1 MTCAMRYVRR
11 PRKSTVL
18 HRRRHIFLY
27 CALHNHRSVGRIV
40 IFYPDDRT
48 TKRRVSRGY
57 ALLYHAYELQRSW
70 LNSASAFASI
80 GVEMLNNPANPFNY
94 IGPMGYMNIGPVAA
108 SALEVFAHATAS
120 YGKPAWNLEAIE
132 VDGVADSVVEATV
145 VNRPFGD
152 LKEFYRENLPD
163 DAPRMLVVAPM
174 SGHYATLLRGT
185 VERMLQNYRVFVT
198 DWADAKT
205 VPLHEGTFD
214 LDDYMDYVIGFLEH
228 IGEGAHV
235 MAVCQPSVP
244 VFAATAIMNRDAHPC
259 APRTL
264 TMMGGPIDTRC
275 SPTSVNDLA
284 MDRPIEWFRHNVI
297 ATVPMQYRGAGRRVY
312 PGFMQLAGFMSM
324 NLGNHMMSHYEMFKH
339 LTVGDDES
347 AQATKDFYDE
357 YRSVCDMTAEFY
369 LQTVQEVFQDHALPN
384 GTFLHRGKR
393 VDLGDITRT
402 ALLAIEGERDDISG
416 LGQTKA
422 ALRLT
427 PRLDASKKRYYMA
440 EGAGHYGIF
449 NGSRWREK
457 IAPVVEEFI
466 AAHG

>member
-1 MTCAMRYVRR
+1 M
-11 PRKSTVL
+11 
-18 HRRRHIFLY
+18 
-27 CALHNHRSVGRIV
+27 
-40 IFYPDDRT
+40 
-48 TKRRVSRGY
+48 
-57 ALLYHAYELQRSW
+57 LYHAHELQRSW
-70 LNSASAFASI
+70 LNSASTFASI
-80 GVEMLNNPANPFNY
+80 GVEMLNNPANPLNY
-94 IGPMGYMNIGPVAA
+94 VGPMGYMNIGPIAA
-108 SALEVFAHATAS
+108 SALEVFAHATAT
-120 YGKPAWNLEAIE
+120 YGKPAWNIE
-132 VDGVADSVVEATV
+132 SVDAGGESHPVIESTV
-145 VNRPFGD
+145 VNMPFGD
-152 LKEFYRENLPD
+152 LKEFHREDLPE
-163 DAPRMLVVAPM
+163 DAPRLLVVAPM

-185 VERMLQNYRVFVT
+185 VERMLENYRVFVT

-205 VPLHEGTFD
+205 VPLHEGEFD
-214 LDDYMDYVIGFLEH
+214 LDDYIDYVIAYLEH
-228 IGEGAHV
+228 IGPGANV

-244 VFAATAIMNRDAHPC
+244 VFAATAIMNADKHPC
-259 APRTL
+259 TPKTL

-284 MDRPIEWFRHNVI
+284 MERPIEWFRHSVI

-369 LQTVQEVFQDHALPN
+369 LQTVEEVFQTHSLPN
-384 GTFLHRGKR
+384 GTFVHRDKP
-393 VDLGDITRT
+393 VDLADITET

-422 ALRLT
+422 ALDLT
-427 PRLDASKKRYYMA
+427 PKLSDRKKRYYMA

-449 NGSRWREK
+449 NGSKWRGK

-466 AAHG
+466 ATHG

>member
-1 MTCAMRYVRR
+1 M
-11 PRKSTVL
+11 
-18 HRRRHIFLY
+18 LY
-27 CALHNHRSVGRIV
+27 Q
-40 IFYPDDRT
+40 
-48 TKRRVSRGY
+48 
-57 ALLYHAYELQRSW
+57 AYELQRSW
-70 LNSASAFASI
+70 LSSASAWASI
-80 GVEMLNNPANPFNY
+80 GAEMLSNPALPQNY
-94 IGPMGYMNIGPVAA
+94 MGGYLGLGPIAA
-108 SALEVFAHATAS
+108 SALEVFAHATAT
-120 YGKPAWNLEAIE
+120 YGKPAWGIESVEAE
-132 VDGVADSVVEATV
+132 GRHWPVVEATV

-152 LKEFYRENLPD
+152 LKRFRREGLAE
-163 DAPRMLVVAPM
+163 DAPRLLIVAPM

-185 VERMLQNYRVFVT
+185 VERMLENYTVFVT
-198 DWADAKT
+198 DWADARN
-205 VPLHEGTFD
+205 VPLHEGHFD
-214 LDDYMDYVIGFLEH
+214 LDDYMDYVIEFLEH
-228 IGEGAHV
+228 IGPGSHA

-244 VFAATAIMNRDAHPC
+244 VFAATAIMNRDGHDC

-284 MDRPIEWFRHNVI
+284 MERPIEWFQHNVI
-297 ATVPMQYRGAGRRVY
+297 ATVPMQYRGGGRRVY

-339 LTVGDDES
+339 LTVGDEAS

-369 LQTVQEVFQDHALPN
+369 LQTVEEVFQTHAIPN
-384 GTFLHRGKR
+384 GTFMHRGKR
-393 VDLGDITRT
+393 IDLGDITGT

-416 LGQTKA
+416 LGQTRA
-422 ALRLT
+422 ALELT
-427 PRLDASKKRYYMA
+427 PNLDASKKRYYMA

-449 NGSRWREK
+449 NGSKWRGK